1 VTSPLPPH
9 DLDAEAAV
17 LSAVLLEP
25 ERLAEL
31 EGLPPEAFFHDRNRW
46 VWTGILGVAE
56 SGRPIDAVTVGAWLK
71 EHGRLVDA
79 GGVPYISKVV
89 DDVPSVHNVA
99 AYGAIVLGH
108 WRKRKAVAELE
119 ALTAKL
125 KTGAAGLEAVGAAAA
140 KLDALGGAA
149 SDGLRLLSGRQLA
162 QPLQRI
168 PWLCR
173 ALGIG
178 PGRATILGGY
188 GGVGKTFAAQ
198 SLMLAVAAG
207 HRRLWDCYELQ
218 HEGGAVLHLDFEQ
231 GQWITQWRYQRLAY
245 SLGIDLDSEVG
256 DRITTTHYPAL
267 YLTDPTTER
276 RLVKLCTG
284 KAVVLIDSL
293 RAACPGVD
301 ENDSAMGSYLYLL
314 ARVSEL
320 TGATLL
326 VVHHEGKTTG
336 DNPRS
341 GIEKLRGSS
350 AIAAGAGSVLSFVK
364 DGSGAG
370 VVRIEHTR
378 ANLGQEAAPELMRL
392 LDEGEIDDNT
402 GKTVGLKLE
411 WVPREQLR
419 QEAVEQSDEALEAEF
434 LALCERMLA
443 TIKRHQAKPDGVTG
457 VGQLARLMR
466 IGDHEARRAFAHLK
480 ESGAVKSNGRNG
492 KAARWQVAQDG
503 SGDPSEG
510 DFDAEP
516 CGP

>member
-1 VTSPLPPH
+1 MPPH
-9 DLDAEAAV
+9 DLAAEMAT
-17 LSAVLLEP
+17 LSAVYCEP

-31 EGLPPEAFFHDRNRW
+31 EDVPPEAFFDGRHGWQWR
-46 VWTGILGVAE
+46 GILGCAE
-56 SGRPIDAVTVGAWLK
+56 AGIPIDPVTVASWLRDR
-71 EHGRLVDA
+71 GRIVDA
-79 GGVPYISKVV
+79 GGVPYIGKIA
-89 DDVPSVHNVA
+89 DEVPAVHNVA
-99 AYGAIVLGH
+99 TYGAIVLGH

-119 ALTAKL
+119 MLSAKL
-125 KTGAAGLEAVGAAAA
+125 KTGAAGLEAVGEAAA

-149 SDGLRLLSGRQLA
+149 TDGLRLLSGRQLA
-162 QPLQRI
+162 QPLPRI
-168 PWLCR
+168 PWLCK
-173 ALGIG
+173 ALAIG

-207 HRRLWDCYELQ
+207 HHRLWDCYELQ
-218 HEGGAVLHLDFEQ
+218 HHGGPVLHLDYEQ

-256 DRITTTHYPAL
+256 DRLTTTHYPAL
-267 YLTDPTTER
+267 YLTDPATER

-314 ARVSEL
+314 ARVSET
-320 TGATLL
+320 TGATIL
-326 VVHHEGKTTG
+326 VVHHEGKTSGENART
-336 DNPRS
+336 

-419 QEAVEQSDEALEAEF
+419 QEAVQQSDEEQEADF
-434 LALCERMLA
+434 MALCDRVLGCV
-443 TIKRHQAKPDGVTG
+443 RRNQNKPEGCTG
-457 VGQLARLMR
+457 AGQVARLLKM
-466 IGDHEARRAFAHLK
+466 GEAPVRQVFAHLRAA
-480 ESGAVKSNGRNG
+480 GAIESNGRQG
-492 KAARWQVAQDG
+492 KAARWRVTQG
-503 SGDPSEG
+503 GSSGDN
-510 DFDAEP
+510 DAAEVTP
-516 CGP
+516 